1 MMQNF
6 FHGPTHLR
14 RAAIVAAGLTMLTP
28 ALAAD
33 RTHNLPLPHGP
44 SSATVSACFVP
55 EQMCVD
61 FIVAAINAA
70 GSSIRV
76 QAYGF
81 TSAPILSALAAAKRR
96 GLDVQVI
103 LDKSNDRTSHDDAD
117 GAGDEV
123 APRRVTRGRY
133 SGATYMA
140 NAGVPVF
147 IDYHPAIAHNKIIII
162 DQRLVIG
169 GSYNYTSSAERR
181 NAENVTFIDSQE
193 VAGWYLQNWML
204 RKEVSRVFDGPQQ

>member
-1 MMQNF
+1 M
-6 FHGPTHLR
+6 
-14 RAAIVAAGLTMLTP
+14 AGLTILTP
-28 ALAAD
+28 AFAAD

-44 SSATVSACFVP
+44 TEATVSACFVP
-55 EQMCVD
+55 EQVCVD
-61 FIVAAINAA
+61 SVVAAISAA

-103 LDKSNDRTSHDDAD
+103 LDKSNDRTSHDDAE

-123 APRRVTRGRY
+123 APRRGARNRY

-147 IDYHPAIAHNKIIII
+147 IDYQPAIAHNKVIII

-181 NAENVTFIDSQE
+181 NAENVTFIDSPE
-193 VAGWYLQNWML
+193 VAGWYLRNWMS
-204 RKEVSRVFDGPQQ
+204 RKEASRIFSIPRQ